1 MEECEKIKS
10 LDYKMGIII
19 KVYMVATVFSKKT
32 IITTIMQFGYSSS
45 PHPPTA
51 TQIKKERRKGSR

>member
-32 IITTIMQFGYSSS
+32 IITTIMQLSLINISE
-45 PHPPTA
+45 PTRHLR
-51 TQIKKERRKGSR
+51 IS